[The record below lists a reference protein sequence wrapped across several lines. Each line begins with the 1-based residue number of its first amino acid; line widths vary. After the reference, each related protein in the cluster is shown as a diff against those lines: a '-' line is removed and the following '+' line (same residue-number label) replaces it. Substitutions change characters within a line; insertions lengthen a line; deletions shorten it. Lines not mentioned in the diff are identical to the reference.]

1 MPLGARVMKRTDPL
15 SAGVSIPILMYHSV
29 SNSPAASIRG
39 LSVRPEAF
47 AEQVAYLHQNGFTGL
62 TFGELCQLR
71 RSGQPLPERPVVL
84 TFDDGYAD
92 LVEEALPVLT
102 SHGFPATVFVTTGW
116 LDDAGQRAAG
126 TPPDRMLTWRQLAIL
141 EQAGIEIGAHS
152 HSHPQLDQIPVKE
165 LRAEL
170 AEPKSLL
177 EDRLGHRV
185 ATLAY
190 PYGYS
195 NRRVRDMSLE
205 LGYRNGAGV
214 ANGIASPSSDPFRV
228 PRLTVRLST
237 SINRFA
243 KTVNQQ
249 RISVNYAPARTLTAG
264 YAVVRRSRSALRA
277 MRDRHE
283 GSRHDAGSGG
293 PDCN

>member
-1 MPLGARVMKRTDPL
+1 MKRPDDD
-15 SAGVSIPILMYHSV
+15 SAGNTIPILMYHSV
-29 SNSPAASIRG
+29 SDTAAASIRG
-39 LSVRPEAF
+39 LSVRPKAF
-47 AEQVAYLHQNGFTGL
+47 AEQVAYLANNGFTGL
-62 TFGELCQLR
+62 TFGELCRLR
-71 RSGQPLPERPVVL
+71 RSGEPLPQRPVVL

-102 SHGFPATVFVTTGW
+102 SHGFPATVFITTGW

-126 TPPDRMLTWRQLAIL
+126 TPPDRMLTWRQLAVL
-141 EQAGIEIGAHS
+141 EQAGVEIGAHS
-152 HSHPQLDQIPVKE
+152 HSHPQLDQIPVKQ

-170 AEPKSLL
+170 ADPKSLL
-177 EDRLGHRV
+177 EDRLGHSV

-195 NRRVRDMSLE
+195 SRRVREMSLE

-214 ANGIASPSSDPFRV
+214 ANGIASPGSDPFRV

-237 SINRFA
+237 PINRFTE
-243 KTVNQQ
+243 TVNQQ
-249 RISVNYAPARTLTAG
+249 RIGVNYAPTRALTAG

-277 MRDRHE
+277 MRDSTHR
-283 GSRHDAGSGG
+283 S
-293 PDCN
+293 

>member
-1 MPLGARVMKRTDPL
+1 
-15 SAGVSIPILMYHSV
+15 MYHSV
-29 SNSPAASIRG
+29 SDSPAASIRG
-39 LSVRPEAF
+39 LSVRPKAF
-47 AEQVAYLHQNGFTGL
+47 AEQVTYLARNGFTGL
-62 TFGELCQLR
+62 TFGELCRLR
-71 RSGQPLPERPVVL
+71 RSGEPLPQRPVVL

-102 SHGFPATVFVTTGW
+102 SHGFPATVFITTGW

-126 TPPDRMLTWRQLAIL
+126 TPPDRMLTWRQLTIL
-141 EQAGIEIGAHS
+141 EQAGVEIGAHS
-152 HSHPQLDQIPVKE
+152 HSHPQLDQISVKQ

-170 AEPKSLL
+170 ADPKSLL
-177 EDRLGHRV
+177 EEHLGHSV

-195 NRRVRDMSLE
+195 NRRVREMSLE

-214 ANGIASPSSDPFRV
+214 VNGIASPASDPFRV

-237 SINRFA
+237 SINTFA
-243 KTVNQQ
+243 QTVNQQ
-249 RISVNYAPARTLTAG
+249 RIGVNYAPTRALTAG

-277 MRDRHE
+277 LRDSTD
-283 GSRHDAGSGG
+283 GS
-293 PDCN
+293 